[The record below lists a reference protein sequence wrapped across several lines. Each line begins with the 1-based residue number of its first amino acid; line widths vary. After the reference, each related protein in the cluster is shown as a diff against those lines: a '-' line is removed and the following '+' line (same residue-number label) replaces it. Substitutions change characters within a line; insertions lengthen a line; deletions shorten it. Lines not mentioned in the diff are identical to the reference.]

1 MQAYY
6 EIETDITANHQL
18 HIQLPDSIPQGR
30 AKIKVIYEVEENTKR
45 KFEDTPAF
53 NMWKDRNDMT
63 DVGGVCCSIK
73 KAKITRCLCHAVALQ
88 QL

>member
-30 AKIKVIYEVEENTKR
+30 AKIKVIYEVVENTKR

-53 NMWKDRNDMT
+53 NIWKDRNDMA
-63 DVGGVCCSIK
+63 DVDDY
-73 KAKITRCLCHAVALQ
+73 VAQLRKPRQ
-88 QL
+88 QYVY